1 MAINKINLTD
11 NRVLMKFICTVFFL
25 TLFFNAGAAIYE
37 HRILVKPMMGLRTD
51 TDTVARKRSASVGVS
66 LGSDASFFG
75 RTGPVKY
82 PFLNTDVI
90 YNAKSGFFVY
100 GSAYKVFTSIPNV
113 DEVDLGAGYLYKLS
127 SKFSGNISCT
137 RFFFDRD
144 ALIIKSA
151 SSNDINFKNSFDW
164 KFLNSSVILDYLF
177 GEESDF
183 FLTISNSKYFET
195 NWSIFDDKDYLSF
208 TPSFN
213 IILGTQN
220 FVEKYST
227 NHPDK
232 LDHDNSRLLF
242 LAYDPRYARDNS
254 EFNAL
259 NYSFKIPIAYNRPH
273 YTVEF
278 SYKYSI
284 PVNVEGILMNHKE
297 SFYNLT
303 FYYVFY

>member
-1 MAINKINLTD
+1 MKYICTLLLLIIYFDAGAGISKH
-11 NRVLMKFICTVFFL
+11 RVLIDRPARMT
-25 TLFFNAGAAIYE
+25 A
-37 HRILVKPMMGLRTD
+37 D
-51 TDTVARKRSASVGVS
+51 TDTVVRKQSLSIGVT

-90 YNAKSGFFVY
+90 YNAKSGFFIY
-100 GSAYKVFTSIPNV
+100 GSAYKVFGSAPTI
-113 DEVDLGAGYLYKLS
+113 DENDLGAGYLYRAGTQ
-127 SKFSGNISCT
+127 FSGNISYT
-137 RFFFDRD
+137 RFFFNRN

-151 SSNDINFKNSFDW
+151 SSNDINFKNSYDW
-164 KFLNSSVILDYLF
+164 KILKSSIILDYLF
-177 GEESDF
+177 GESDDF
-183 FLTISNSKYFET
+183 FVTISHSKYFET
-195 NWSIFDDKDYLSF
+195 SWGIFDDKDYLSF
-208 TPSFN
+208 NPSVN

-220 FVEKYST
+220 FVQKYST
-227 NHPDK
+227 NHPGK
-232 LDHDNSRLLF
+232 LGYDYGSIFIHDDAKDNSH
-242 LAYDPRYARDNS
+242 
-254 EFNAL
+254 FNAL

-284 PVNVEGILMNHKE
+284 PVNVEGLLRNHKE